1 MTDLDKALAE
11 IQSIRSQVARS
22 VEFRGYGPSTLALT
36 GLFAA
41 AAAVVQAS
49 WITAPQASVS
59 AYLALWIGTAVFSVA
74 AVGVEAVARSQRVHS
89 GLAQEMIQAA
99 VEQFLPAGLAGALL
113 TAALTRFSPE
123 SVWMLPALWQIV
135 FALGVF
141 ASGRFLPRAM
151 LLVGGWYLATGTVCL
166 GLARGAHALSP
177 WAMGAP
183 FFLGQLLMA
192 AIIQLSHAERHSG
205 GRRG

>member
-1 MTDLDKALAE
+1 MSDLDRALAE
-11 IQSIRSQVARS
+11 IQSIRSQVART

-36 GLFAA
+36 GVFAA
-41 AAAVVQAS
+41 AAAVVQAA
-49 WITAPQASVS
+49 WIKAPS
-59 AYLALWIGTAVFSVA
+59 ADMGAWLALWIGVAVLSVVV
-74 AVGVEAVARSQRVHS
+74 VGVETVARSHRVHS

-99 VEQFLPAGLAGALL
+99 VEQFLPAGLAGAIL
-113 TAALTRFSPE
+113 TAAVARFAPE

-151 LLVGGWYLATGTVCL
+151 LLVGGWYLVTGTVCL
-166 GLARGAHALSP
+166 GLARGVHALSP

-183 FFLGQLLMA
+183 FCLGQLLMA
-192 AIIQLSHAERHSG
+192 AIIQLSHG
-205 GRRG
+205 GEQ

>member
-1 MTDLDKALAE
+1 MSDLDKALAE
-11 IQSIRSQVARS
+11 IQSIRSQVART

-36 GLFAA
+36 GVLAA
-41 AAAVVQAS
+41 AAAVVQSAL
-49 WITAPQASVS
+49 IRTPTAELG
-59 AYLALWIGTAVFSVA
+59 AYLALWVGAAVLSVVV
-74 AVGVEAVARSQRVHS
+74 VGVETVARSQRVHS

-99 VEQFLPAGLAGALL
+99 VEQFLPAGMAGAVL
-113 TAALTRFSPE
+113 TAAVKRFAPE

-151 LLVGGWYLATGTVCL
+151 LLVGAWYLASGAACM
-166 GLARGAHALSP
+166 GLARGVHALSP

-183 FFLGQLLMA
+183 FCIGQLIMA
-192 AIIQLSHAERHSG
+192 AIIQLSHG
-205 GRRG
+205 GGK

>member
-1 MTDLDKALAE
+1 MSELDRALAE
-11 IQSIRSQVARS
+11 IQSIRSQVART

-36 GLFAA
+36 GVFAA
-41 AAAVVQAS
+41 VAALAQSAWIRSPATDLGGYLVLWVGAAVL
-49 WITAPQASVS
+49 SV
-59 AYLALWIGTAVFSVA
+59 VV
-74 AVGVEAVARSQRVHS
+74 VGIETVARSQRVHS

-113 TAALTRFSPE
+113 TAAVSRFAPE

-151 LLVGGWYLATGTVCL
+151 LLVGGWYLATGAACM

-183 FFLGQLLMA
+183 FCAGQLMMA
-192 AIIQLSHAERHSG
+192 AIIQFSHG
-205 GRRG
+205 GRS